1 MYLHSTL
8 ITFEESESTVL
19 QLHADTLQA
28 VHHHWDI
35 EQGQDHWLEEGQGR
49 GGKERC
55 VRGVY
60 VCVCPSVCMFG
71 GIIYPDLS
79 KCFRERVGWSGNQ
92 LK

>member
-35 EQGQDHWLEEGQGR
+35 EQGQDHWLEGGQG
-49 GGKERC
+49 GGGRR
-55 VRGVY
+55 RGV
-60 VCVCPSVCMFG
+60 
-71 GIIYPDLS
+71 
-79 KCFRERVGWSGNQ
+79 
-92 LK
+92 

>member
-1 MYLHSTL
+1 MHYMYLHSTL

-35 EQGQDHWLEEGQGR
+35 EQGQDHWLEGGQG
-49 GGKERC
+49 GGGEKERC

-60 VCVCPSVCMFG
+60 VCV
-71 GIIYPDLS
+71 S
-79 KCFRERVGWSGNQ
+79 KCVYVWRNNLSRPIQVF
-92 LK
+92 